1 VIADIVRDAW
11 AESPAGVVLSIAV
24 APFALVAAWALL
36 VVAIVALSP
45 A

>member
-1 VIADIVRDAW
+1 MIRDILRDAW
-11 AESPAGVVLSIAV
+11 AQSPAGVVLSVAAAPLAV
-24 APFALVAAWALL
+24 LAAWALL